1 MESLRPPEGYRVD
14 GAIGTTFTL
23 DLMALLVAPVAFSL
37 FDWTDEQGRVAP
49 DPLALLE
56 SIRRHG
62 ERLCVF
68 HQAGYINL
76 ARHHSP
82 LFTLLEQSILPV
94 RSPHAEGLFHP
105 KLWVLRFKPEDAQNL
120 ICYRVLC
127 LSRNLTF
134 DRSWDTVLV
143 LEGHV
148 QNQRDTLVDSRPL
161 GDFVARLPHW
171 VLPSHPVPS
180 RVQDQIAQAQ
190 QELKRVHWKCPSGFE
205 KLVFHPMVPPAKSNR
220 AAAWPLRLAESRKM
234 LVVSPFLDE
243 QFPRHLEGHD
253 DVTIVSRA
261 ETLDRI
267 DPAVLATFK
276 AIYTLRGDALPEEDD
291 QPEVDAGASLETQGS
306 PAATSLPDLS
316 GDVPV
321 PGESEVLSGLHAK
334 LYVSD
339 RGWDASVWTGS
350 ANATAAALQRNVEFL
365 VELQG
370 KRSLCGVGTVLRES
384 APREPSGLL
393 DLLEKYEPGER
404 NQADGE
410 TGRWEAAVDQVRRKL
425 AHLDLTAVVAPS
437 GPDTYSINLCCKPCK
452 VDLPELVGE
461 MHCRPITIGEG
472 HEVRWPQIAP
482 AKGVAARFESLTL
495 KSLTA
500 FFAFKVSD
508 RAGEHP
514 PIRFVLQLP
523 LIDAPAD
530 RQEQILQQMLGDK
543 NQVLRLLHLL
553 LARDGVEAQHFLPDM
568 DPATGG
574 TRTPPTGAASGAA
587 SSLGLPLF
595 ENLVRALHED
605 PARLDAVGR
614 LIDDLSKNPQT
625 REMLPEGLTAL
636 WEPIEQV
643 QARLRSQA
651 RGASQPPTIRP
662 ARKN

>member
-1 MESLRPPEGYRVD
+1 MESLRPPEGYRVN

-94 RSPHAEGLFHP
+94 CSPHAEGLFHP
-105 KLWVLRFKPEDAQNL
+105 KLWVLRFKPEDAQNP

-143 LEGHV
+143 LEGRV
-148 QNQRDTLVDSRPL
+148 QKQRDTLVDSRPL
-161 GDFVARLPHW
+161 GDFVAKLPQW

-180 RVQDQIAQAQ
+180 RVQDQITQAQ
-190 QELKRVHWKCPSGFE
+190 QELKRVHWKCPSGFDGI
-205 KLVFHPMVPPAKSNR
+205 VFHPMVPAAKSTR
-220 AAAWPLRLAESRKM
+220 AVAWPLRIAESRKM

-243 QFPRHLEGHD
+243 QFPRHLDGHN

-267 DPAVLATFK
+267 DPDVLATFK
-276 AIYTLRGDALPEEDD
+276 AIYTLRQDALPEEDD
-291 QPEVDAGASLETQGS
+291 QPVVDAGASLEKHGS
-306 PAATSLPDLS
+306 PAGTTLT
-316 GDVPV
+316 GDVAAS
-321 PGESEVLSGLHAK
+321 GELEMLSGLHAK

-339 RGWDASVWTGS
+339 RGWEASVWTGS
-350 ANATAAALQRNVEFL
+350 ANATGAALQRNVEFL

-370 KRSLCGVGTVLRES
+370 KRSVCGVDSVLRES
-384 APREPSGLL
+384 APKEPPGLL
-393 DLLEKYEPGER
+393 DLLEKYEPGEP
-404 NQADGE
+404 NQADVEAGC
-410 TGRWEAAVDQVRRKL
+410 WEAAVDQVRRKL
-425 AHLDLTAVVAPS
+425 THLDLSAVVIPS
-437 GPDTYSINLCCKPCK
+437 GQDTYSINLCCKPYK
-452 VDLPELVGE
+452 VDLPELVGQV
-461 MHCRPITIGEG
+461 HCRPMTIGEG
-472 HEVRWPQIAP
+472 HEVRWPHIAP

-508 RAGEHP
+508 KADQHP

-523 LIDAPAD
+523 LIGAPAD
-530 RQEQILQQMLGDK
+530 RHEQILQQVLGDK

-553 LARDGVEAQHFLPDM
+553 LARDGIEAQHFLPDM
-568 DPATGG
+568 DAVGRANKTS
-574 TRTPPTGAASGAA
+574 PTGAVTGTA

-625 REMLPEGLTAL
+625 RELLPEGLAAL

-643 QARLRSQA
+643 QSRLRSQA
-651 RGASQPPTIRP
+651 MSASQPATIRP